1 MGRGGSS
8 ALFLACDSILRV
20 RRLFRS
26 FGRLAVRLFA
36 RNGHP
41 GRGCRKAAC
50 SCFSD
55 VFVRDSDNMRRECPV
70 FVRAKRSVIPYL
82 TAGRPGFNAS
92 VATETAGKAS
102 SLYGGSQN
110 LARFCGVRT
119 GRFCGSDGFAGGRQ
133 NGRESCDRLFV
144 MRTDNLRAAVAVI
157 LLDFQSLKNVALG
170 IIRTSSALHSA
181 YGLFLKVDRL

>member
-1 MGRGGSS
+1 
-8 ALFLACDSILRV
+8 
-20 RRLFRS
+20 
-26 FGRLAVRLFA
+26 
-36 RNGHP
+36 
-41 GRGCRKAAC
+41 
-50 SCFSD
+50 
-55 VFVRDSDNMRRECPV
+55 MRRECPV
-70 FVRAKRSVIPYL
+70 FVRAKRSVVPYL
-82 TAGRPGFNAS
+82 TAGRPGFNAA

-157 LLDFQSLKNVALG
+157 LLDFQSLKNVAPRHNPNEFG
-170 IIRTSSALHSA
+170 SAFGLR
-181 YGLFLKVDRL
+181 LFLKVDRL